1 MTLPLPHQASQ
12 QPARNTAPEP
22 VLALSGLRRSFQ
34 QGERTLHVLN
44 GASATLWRGQA
55 VALVGPSG
63 SGKSTLLHIAGL
75 LETPD
80 DGRVVVNGRE
90 CSRLGDRERTRTRR
104 RDIGFVYQFHQLLP
118 EFSALENVVIPQ
130 LILGRSRKA
139 AVSRAKD
146 LLSAV
151 GLGQRFEHR
160 PAELSGGE
168 QQRTAICRALANNPA
183 LILAD
188 EPTGNLDPD
197 TSELVFQ
204 ELIALF
210 HETGVAALIATHNLD
225 LAARMDRVLR
235 MEGGLLIEDAPRVAR
250 Q

>member
-1 MTLPLPHQASQ
+1 MAVHATG
-12 QPARNTAPEP
+12 TP
-22 VLALSGLRRSFQ
+22 VLALENLRRSFT

-44 GASATLWRGQA
+44 GVSASIYRGQA

-75 LETPD
+75 LEAPD
-80 DGRVVVNGRE
+80 SGRVAVNGRD
-90 CSRLGDRERTRTRR
+90 CSGFTERERTRARR

-130 LILGRSRKA
+130 MILGRSRTNA
-139 AVSRAKD
+139 EARAKD
-146 LLSAV
+146 LLGAV
-151 GLGQRFEHR
+151 GLGARYHHR

-188 EPTGNLDPD
+188 EPTGNLDPE

-204 ELIALF
+204 ELISLF

-225 LAARMDRVLR
+225 LARRMDRVLK
-235 MEGGLLIEDAPRVAR
+235 MEHGVLVETRLSA
-250 Q
+250 